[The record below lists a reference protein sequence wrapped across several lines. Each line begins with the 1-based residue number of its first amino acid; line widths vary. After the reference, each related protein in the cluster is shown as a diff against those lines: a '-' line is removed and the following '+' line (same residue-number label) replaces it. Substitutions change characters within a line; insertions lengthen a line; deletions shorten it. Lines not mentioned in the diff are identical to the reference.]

1 MTPLLS
7 LCRTWCGNLDATLPV
22 IDSFEIQKEMNS
34 LALAENTMLWT
45 GMRNE
50 NSVYFTQ
57 DNYSPEPIELNIT
70 SFYWQRLYRNSRYV
84 HTGSMES
91 GWGHQVRFRIEVWV
105 DVAMVR

>member
-1 MTPLLS
+1 MFVTITLNFS

-22 IDSFEIQKEMNS
+22 IDSFEIQKEINS

-70 SFYWQRLYRNSRYV
+70 SFYWHRLFRNSR
-84 HTGSMES
+84 
-91 GWGHQVRFRIEVWV
+91 
-105 DVAMVR
+105 